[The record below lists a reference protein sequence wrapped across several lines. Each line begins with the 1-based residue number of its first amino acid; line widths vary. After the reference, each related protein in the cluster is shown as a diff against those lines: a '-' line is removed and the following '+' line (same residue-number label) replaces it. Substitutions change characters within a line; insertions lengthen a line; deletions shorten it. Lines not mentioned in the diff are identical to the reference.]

1 LNTDVENLMFY
12 YTNNYQS
19 NILLTLKPLKMKTI
33 KLSLLLMFVLSLT
46 GLKAQECRNM
56 ALTSNTYSETV
67 NFQNVIRH
75 DLGGN
80 YAMADWNDLK
90 AIPNIDAWISCM
102 QLHREQSFMVTRNG
116 NPVFSGKRQYNVQY
130 FPSGR
135 VPAGFLIH
143 DKIGNKLFLGSWYG
157 LNTNILA
164 VKTGPRR
171 DEAVRNDVR
180 RDEVRRD
187 EVSEF
192 GGLKLTMNSYS
203 ERENLDQIVR
213 DEFHGK
219 CSIADWNDLKAIP
232 NIDRWIAKMD
242 LHRGQTFF
250 VTRNGKSIFIL
261 KRQYF
266 VLYSPSGHLPSGFI
280 TIDRINNQLFL
291 GSQIG
296 ERRPIL
302 VRDFRNH

>member
-1 LNTDVENLMFY
+1 
-12 YTNNYQS
+12 
-19 NILLTLKPLKMKTI
+19 
-33 KLSLLLMFVLSLT
+33 MFVLSLA

-56 ALTSNTYSETV
+56 VLTSNTYSENV

-90 AIPNIDAWISCM
+90 AIPNIDAWIACM
-102 QLHREQSFMVTRNG
+102 GLHREQSFMVTRNG

-164 VKTGPRR
+164 IKTGGGHR
-171 DEAVRNDVR
+171 DEEVRNDVR
-180 RDEVRRD
+180 RDEG
-187 EVSEF
+187 SIF

-203 ERENLDQIVR
+203 EKENLEQAVR
-213 DEFHGK
+213 EEFHGR
-219 CSIADWNDLKAIP
+219 SSVADWNDLKAIP
-232 NIDRWIAKMD
+232 NIDRWIERMD

-250 VTRNGKSIFIL
+250 VTKNGKMTFIL
-261 KRQYF
+261 KRQYYVF
-266 VLYSPSGHLPSGFI
+266 YSPSGRLPSDFI
-280 TIDRINNQLFL
+280 ILDRIDNKLFL
-291 GSQIG
+291 GSQTG